1 MDNTL
6 ISQDRLDTFEKL
18 KSLVPEGIVA
28 EVGVYKGGSLKVLGQ
43 LFDDRLVLGFD
54 TFSGLP
60 KEQWVE
66 SEIHEPEEFNDTTF
80 EDVQEF
86 LSDCPNIVLI
96 KGLFPESGEQYQ
108 GMRFSLVHL
117 DTDFYLSTKL
127 SLEWF
132 WPRMLPGGII
142 VFDDYQW
149 ENCPGIV
156 KVLDEVAIGQYKVPV
171 RKIAEY
177 QAYIIKPN
185 VIHTK

>member
-1 MDNTL
+1 MENTL
-6 ISQDRLDTFEKL
+6 ISQDRLDTFEQL
-18 KSLVPEGIVA
+18 KPLVPEGVVA
-28 EVGVYKGGSLKVLGQ
+28 EVGVYKGGSLKVLGK
-43 LFDDRLVLGFD
+43 LFDDRLVIGFD
-54 TFSGLP
+54 TFEGLP
-60 KEQWVE
+60 KEQWIE
-66 SEIHEPEEFNDTTF
+66 SELHEPGDFNDTTF

-86 LSDCPNIVLI
+86 LRDTPNVVLI
-96 KGLFPESGEQYQ
+96 KGLFPESGAQCQ
-108 GMRFSLVHL
+108 GMGFSLVHL

-149 ENCPGIV
+149 PNCPGIEQL
-156 KVLDEVAIGQYKVPV
+156 LDEKIGEWGIVP

-185 VIHTK
+185 DIRTE